1 MDFILLVQD
10 MWNSTIQG
18 HVGVSL
24 IFGYMGFIVA
34 IALWRIAQGCKKGG
48 H

>member
-1 MDFILLVQD
+1 MTVIELVQD

-24 IFGYMGFIVA
+24 IFGYMAFIVS
-34 IALWRIAQGCKKGG
+34 IGLWRIVQGCKKG

>member
-1 MDFILLVQD
+1 MMVIELIQD

-24 IFGYMGFIVA
+24 IFGYMAFIVA
-34 IALWRIAQGCKKGG
+34 IGLWRISQGCKKG